1 MHVVMVACAVCTS
14 TLVISLWGYMIGWK
28 VEGHTSQ
35 WTAIYFI
42 SYLFVIY
49 AARLGNT
56 QKEEKTDR
64 RGSLRFISCLC
75 GIYLHVPLLLANYS
89 LGFPSSAFWTP
100 LLAILILPDRFR
112 SDSKVIL
119 SLSLIVKCILL
130 LVTSPPVLLVPMIF
144 NFYTPYIL
152 CVYTPLHLLLAA
164 LWLA

>member
-1 MHVVMVACAVCTS
+1 MVACAVCTS

-42 SYLFVIY
+42 SYLFVVY
-49 AARLGNT
+49 AARLRNT
-56 QKEEKTDR
+56 QKEESETDLVDR

-89 LGFPSSAFWTP
+89 LGFPSSVFWTP
-100 LLAILILPDRFR
+100 LLAILIPPDRFR
-112 SDSKVIL
+112 SESRVIL
-119 SLSLIVKCILL
+119 SLSLIAKCMIL
-130 LVTSPPVLLVPMIF
+130 LVTSPPILLVPRIF
-144 NFYTPYIL
+144 NLYTPYIL
-152 CVYTPLHLLLAA
+152 CVYTPLHLLLSA